1 MGAFSC
7 FCLVTGGDMIRLLL
21 AIGDSKMDNQQ
32 QPQPQQNAPIE
43 TADTGDSL
51 IVTPQSQTVAK
62 KQAEIARLKQL
73 ENKAQTAIKVVI
85 GGAVLSYASKN
96 SNFARTLVEILDKSV
111 TRDAD
116 LKRINAT
123 LDNLRKKA
131 GLPLKQPQATQNNA
145 QPQPI
150 QQN

>member
-1 MGAFSC
+1 
-7 FCLVTGGDMIRLLL
+7 
-21 AIGDSKMDNQQ
+21 MDNQLST
-32 QPQPQQNAPIE
+32 QNLESEIA
-43 TADTGDSL
+43 TSDSL

-62 KQAEIARLKQL
+62 KMAEIARLKQL

-96 SNFARTLVEILDKSV
+96 SNFAKTLVEILDKTV
-111 TRDAD
+111 TRDND

-131 GLPLKQPQATQNNA
+131 GLSSQSTQTTNEA

-150 QQN
+150 QPNYHQG

>member
-1 MGAFSC
+1 
-7 FCLVTGGDMIRLLL
+7 
-21 AIGDSKMDNQQ
+21 MDNQLST
-32 QPQPQQNAPIE
+32 PNLESEIA
-43 TADTGDSL
+43 TSDSL

-62 KQAEIARLKQL
+62 KMAEIARLKQL

-96 SNFARTLVEILDKSV
+96 SNFAKTLVEILDKTV
-111 TRDAD
+111 TRDND

-131 GLPLKQPQATQNNA
+131 GLTSQSTQTTNEA

-150 QQN
+150 QPNYHQG

>member
-1 MGAFSC
+1 
-7 FCLVTGGDMIRLLL
+7 
-21 AIGDSKMDNQQ
+21 MDNQLSM
-32 QPQPQQNAPIE
+32 PNLENEIA
-43 TADTGDSL
+43 TSDSL

-62 KQAEIARLKQL
+62 KMAEIARLKQL

-85 GGAVLSYASKN
+85 GGAVLSYASRN
-96 SNFARTLVEILDKSV
+96 SNFAKTLVEILDKTV
-111 TRDAD
+111 TRDND

-131 GLPLKQPQATQNNA
+131 GLSSQSTQTTNEA

-150 QQN
+150 QPNYHQG

>member
-1 MGAFSC
+1 
-7 FCLVTGGDMIRLLL
+7 
-21 AIGDSKMDNQQ
+21 MDNQLST
-32 QPQPQQNAPIE
+32 PNLESEIA
-43 TADTGDSL
+43 TSDSL

-62 KQAEIARLKQL
+62 KMAEIARLKQL

-85 GGAVLSYASKN
+85 GGAVLSYASRN
-96 SNFARTLVEILDKSV
+96 SNFAKTLVEILDKTV
-111 TRDAD
+111 TRDND

-131 GLPLKQPQATQNNA
+131 GLSSQSTQTINEA

-150 QQN
+150 QPNYHQG

>member
-1 MGAFSC
+1 
-7 FCLVTGGDMIRLLL
+7 
-21 AIGDSKMDNQQ
+21 MDNQINTQ
-32 QPQPQQNAPIE
+32 DLENKI
-43 TADTGDSL
+43 DTSDNL

-62 KQAEIARLKQL
+62 KMAEIARLKQL

-85 GGAVLSYASKN
+85 GGAVLSYASRN
-96 SNFARTLVEILDKSV
+96 SNFAKTLVEILDKTV
-111 TRDAD
+111 TRDND

-131 GLPLKQPQATQNNA
+131 GLSLQSTQTTNEA

-150 QQN
+150 QPNYHQG

>member
-1 MGAFSC
+1 
-7 FCLVTGGDMIRLLL
+7 
-21 AIGDSKMDNQQ
+21 MDNQQ
-32 QPQPQQNAPIE
+32 QPQPQQNVPI
-43 TADTGDSL
+43 DTIDTTDSL

-96 SNFARTLVEILDKSV
+96 SNFARTLVEILDKTV

-123 LDNLRKKA
+123 LDNLRRKA
-131 GLPLKQPQATQNNA
+131 GLPT
-145 QPQPI
+145 
-150 QQN
+150 

>member
-1 MGAFSC
+1 
-7 FCLVTGGDMIRLLL
+7 
-21 AIGDSKMDNQQ
+21 MDNQLST
-32 QPQPQQNAPIE
+32 PNLESEIA
-43 TADTGDSL
+43 TSDSL

-62 KQAEIARLKQL
+62 KMAEIARLKQL

-96 SNFARTLVEILDKSV
+96 SNFAKTLVEILDKTV
-111 TRDAD
+111 TRDND

-131 GLPLKQPQATQNNA
+131 GLSLQSTQTTNEA

-150 QQN
+150 QPNYHQG

>member
-1 MGAFSC
+1 
-7 FCLVTGGDMIRLLL
+7 
-21 AIGDSKMDNQQ
+21 MDNQLST
-32 QPQPQQNAPIE
+32 PNLENEI
-43 TADTGDSL
+43 DTSDSL

-62 KQAEIARLKQL
+62 KMAEIARLKQL

-85 GGAVLSYASKN
+85 GGAVLSYASRN
-96 SNFARTLVEILDKSV
+96 SNFAKTLVEILDKTV
-111 TRDAD
+111 TRDND

-131 GLPLKQPQATQNNA
+131 GLSSQSTQTTNEA

-150 QQN
+150 QPNYHQG

>member
-1 MGAFSC
+1 
-7 FCLVTGGDMIRLLL
+7 
-21 AIGDSKMDNQQ
+21 MDNQLST
-32 QPQPQQNAPIE
+32 PNLESEIA
-43 TADTGDSL
+43 TSDSL

-62 KQAEIARLKQL
+62 KMAEIARLKQL

-85 GGAVLSYASKN
+85 GGAVLSYASRN
-96 SNFARTLVEILDKSV
+96 SNFAKTLVEILDKTV
-111 TRDAD
+111 TRDND

-131 GLPLKQPQATQNNA
+131 GLSLQSTQTTNEA

-150 QQN
+150 QPNYHQG